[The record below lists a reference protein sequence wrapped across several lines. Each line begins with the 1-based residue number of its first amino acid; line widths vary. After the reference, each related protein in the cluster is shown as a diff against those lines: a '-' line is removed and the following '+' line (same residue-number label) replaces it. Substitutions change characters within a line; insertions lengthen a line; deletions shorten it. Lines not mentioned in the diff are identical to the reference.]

1 MLILFTILV
10 VYKLTLIKPYGQ
22 SLAQKLFDILFEDL
36 DYSLRE
42 LGAGD
47 IGVASRIKKMSS
59 AYLGRQK
66 SYCDAL
72 KNNELKDLITSLNN
86 NVYRNVNVDQKKIKL
101 LALFCF
107 QTVKKLNT
115 YTEKDFLSGRVHRLN
130 KTNKQKAIFLDRD
143 GVINQ
148 ESDRIDNIEKSI
160 TNSILDTRCQAA
172 IIVFYF
178 L

>member
-10 VYKLTLIKPYGQ
+10 VYKLTLIQPHGQ

-66 SYCDAL
+66 SYCNAF
-72 KNNELKDLITSLNN
+72 
-86 NVYRNVNVDQKKIKL
+86 KK
-101 LALFCF
+101 
-107 QTVKKLNT
+107 Q
-115 YTEKDFLSGRVHRLN
+115 
-130 KTNKQKAIFLDRD
+130 
-143 GVINQ
+143 
-148 ESDRIDNIEKSI
+148 
-160 TNSILDTRCQAA
+160 
-172 IIVFYF
+172 
-178 L
+178 

>member
-1 MLILFTILV
+1 MLLNQMFFKKKNKEINYIYEKIVSISRKKKFYTHLEVPDSFDGRFDMLILFTILV
-10 VYKLTLIKPYGQ
+10 VYKLTLIQPHGQ

-47 IGVASRIKKMSS
+47 MGVASRIKKMSS

-72 KNNELKDLITSLNN
+72 KNNELKHLITSLNN

-107 QTVKKLNT
+107 QTVKKLNS
-115 YTEKDFLSGRVHRLN
+115 YTEKDILSGN
-130 KTNKQKAIFLDRD
+130 FDFPKI
-143 GVINQ
+143 
-148 ESDRIDNIEKSI
+148 
-160 TNSILDTRCQAA
+160 
-172 IIVFYF
+172 
-178 L
+178 

>member
-1 MLILFTILV
+1 MLLNQMFFKKKNKEINHIYEKIVSISRKEKFYTHLEVPDSFDGRFDMLILFTILV
-10 VYKLTLIKPYGQ
+10 VYKLTLIQPHGQ

-47 IGVASRIKKMSS
+47 MGVASRIKKMSS

-72 KNNELKDLITSLNN
+72 KNNELKHLITSLNN
-86 NVYRNVNVDQKKIKL
+86 NVYRNVNVDQKKIEL

-107 QTVKKLNT
+107 QTVKKLNS
-115 YTEKDFLSGRVHRLN
+115 YTEKD
-130 KTNKQKAIFLDRD
+130 
-143 GVINQ
+143 
-148 ESDRIDNIEKSI
+148 
-160 TNSILDTRCQAA
+160 ILLGNFDFPK
-172 IIVFYF
+172 I
-178 L
+178 